1 MSLQPHAS
9 RSLWRDQSFLFF
21 WSGRAISLLGTAI
34 TSVVLPIL
42 VYRLTASALLTSL
55 LATLEVLPYL
65 LFGLFA
71 GEVAD
76 RIDRRRLMV
85 GCDLFNTFLLGSIP
99 VAGAL
104 HVLTVPQIFAVALLS
119 ASAFVWFDA
128 ADFGTIPTLVGREH
142 LVAAT
147 SAIASMSTVVGI
159 VGPALGGALVA
170 TIGPTPAL
178 SVDSSSY
185 LLSAISL
192 LLIPRAF
199 STVQKSDQAVEP
211 GRPQTLANIREG
223 MRFLWHHRLVRVLTL
238 LSFGLSCTGGG
249 VSGLLVVYA
258 VQALHLS
265 FNDARIGLLF
275 TAGAAGSF
283 IASVLLPQ
291 LTKRYPVG
299 WITLV
304 GMSFNLLLLLLLAWI
319 SSWSVA
325 LVLYACWELSYTLV
339 TTNGRALRQLV
350 IPDHLQSRVNA
361 YARMI
366 AWGGTPFGAAAG
378 GLLAQATTI
387 RTTYLILTAGI
398 GLSTLMGWF
407 SPLRERTKMYDLT
420 GSPAPS
426 EI

>member
-1 MSLQPHAS
+1 MSFRLPPS
-9 RSLWRDQSFLFF
+9 RSLWRDQSFVLF
-21 WSGRAISLLGTAI
+21 WLGRAISLLGTAI

-76 RIDRRRLMV
+76 RVDRRRLMV
-85 GCDLFNTFLLGSIP
+85 GCDLLNTFLLGSIP
-99 VAGAL
+99 AAGWL
-104 HVLTVPQIFAVALLS
+104 HALTVPHIFVVALLS

-128 ADFGTIPTLVGREH
+128 ADFGAIPTLVGREH

-159 VGPALGGALVA
+159 VGPALGGVLIA
-170 TIGPTPAL
+170 TIGPAAAL
-178 SVDSSSY
+178 SFDAISY

-199 STVQKSDQAVEP
+199 SSMQLSNQL
-211 GRPQTLANIREG
+211 PQPPVHRTLTGIREG
-223 MRFLWHHRLVRVLTL
+223 MSFLWHHQLVRVLTF
-238 LSFGLSCTGGG
+238 LSFGLSFTGGA

-265 FNDARIGLLF
+265 SNDARIGLLF
-275 TAGAAGSF
+275 TAGATGSF
-283 IASVLLPQ
+283 VASLLLPQ
-291 LTKRYPVG
+291 LTKRSPVG
-299 WITLV
+299 WISLV
-304 GMSFNLLLLLLLAWI
+304 AMSLNLILLLLLAGV
-319 SSWSVA
+319 SSWGVA
-325 LVLYACWELSYTLV
+325 LVLYASWELSYTLI

-366 AWGGTPFGAAAG
+366 AWGGTPFGAAVG
-378 GLLAQATTI
+378 GLLAQVTTI
-387 RTTYLILTAGI
+387 RTTYLILAAGI
-398 GLSTLMGWF
+398 ALSTLLGWF
-407 SPLRERTKMYDLT
+407 SPLRQRTKIHDLT
-420 GSPAPS
+420 KKQT
-426 EI
+426 